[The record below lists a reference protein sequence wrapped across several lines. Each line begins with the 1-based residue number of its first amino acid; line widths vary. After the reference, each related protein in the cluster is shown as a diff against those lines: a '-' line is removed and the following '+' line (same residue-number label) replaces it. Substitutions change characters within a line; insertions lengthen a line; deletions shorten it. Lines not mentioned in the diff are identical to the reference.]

1 MKFIETYWDDK
12 SLGMRTYEII
22 CEEKDKAELI
32 SKSIKE
38 TIDRG
43 NNYIVV
49 KVPILRY
56 DINSILS
63 AIGFIFVETQL
74 TLHICANKFYSYTIN
89 QEKGYDISIREEIK
103 TMDQLENIISLIG
116 NNMFVTDRISLHNK
130 FGNEYASIRYKN
142 WIRSNFNKENIIIFQ
157 SYLKDKI
164 AGFGMHKIESKKVYG
179 LLGGVFEPY
188 QSSGLFASGLY
199 SELKDYFSSGYN
211 EFIVS
216 ISSNNISVMKLY
228 MHLGFNV
235 SEIKYVFHNFIEE
248 DK

>member
-12 SLGMRTYEII
+12 SLGMATYEII
-22 CEEKDKAELI
+22 CEDKDTAELI

-38 TIDRG
+38 IVDRG

-63 AIGFIFVETQL
+63 ATGFIFVETQL

-130 FGNEYASIRYKN
+130 FGKEYANIRYT
-142 WIRSNFNKENIIIFQ
+142 
-157 SYLKDKI
+157 
-164 AGFGMHKIESKKVYG
+164 
-179 LLGGVFEPY
+179 
-188 QSSGLFASGLY
+188 
-199 SELKDYFSSGYN
+199 
-211 EFIVS
+211 
-216 ISSNNISVMKLY
+216 
-228 MHLGFNV
+228 
-235 SEIKYVFHNFIEE
+235 
-248 DK
+248 